1 VKIVEF
7 VSRGASA
14 KAYSLRPFARAWY
27 SRKCLA
33 FPLRGGVTVGFF
45 PSHKHTRMIRTQDKI
60 KDLVEPQE
68 FDDLRDFAANPARA
82 LAAYRFTDATSDL
95 LARWLDALADLPRGR
110 GAAHA
115 LAGMRGVGKSHTLAT
130 FGALVASAERPHTQV
145 SDAHVASSARRLAN
159 RRHQLLRVAR
169 GTRPTLRDELV
180 EAFAVAFGGTAAD
193 WAGDPAD
200 WLAQAATR
208 SRNASTLVILVDTAY
223 GREARVKRDDGPLLS
238 ELATA
243 ARETNAF
250 VGLAL
255 DDDIAGAEGVNVALA
270 RTFQIDYLE
279 PEHLYH
285 VANIYVLRK
294 NAPARD
300 ALHDIYLTLRQSV
313 PNFNWS
319 EPRFAALYPVHPLVA
334 DTAAS
339 VRLYA
344 PAFAFLPFAA
354 AAARNAVNRPA
365 LSLIL
370 LDEVFD
376 HSKDDL
382 RRSEDLR
389 EAFRVYDE
397 LATKAVA
404 QFPAMQRLQVRL
416 ILKSL
421 FVLSLDGRGAT
432 ARDLCAALLFQ
443 DESSQQAAVE
453 RVEET
458 LKRLC
463 EFAPERGF
471 AAHADGEEVRYRFQ
485 VSAAADF
492 DAALASASDSPAID
506 DALAALLRTLPRARF
521 EDWPFAEGE
530 GETQHADFAV
540 AWRGSS
546 RPGRLTRAPLRTTLR
561 ETLKAPLDKSNET
574 TDAPTGEATT
584 DAATGKDAGDAGAA
598 RGEYEWRL
606 FVRDAGS
613 AAGEGVS
620 SAGASASASAGMAES
635 ASASAVAGASAGAA
649 SEVAFDVVWQPAAYH
664 AEELSI
670 LRRLVALRTDA
681 SLAEFGETARA
692 AANSLT
698 AQAERIWSRLYVDDG
713 RLLYSGDDGQSVAF
727 TDEARAAQSFAPALS
742 RTLADAFA
750 ARYPSHPQFASTP
763 SEQEVTLLVNHL
775 FGGGNV
781 ADAVVQQLAETFAVP
796 LGLATRRGDILIP
809 ETGDAVLER
818 PWVREV
824 LALVDRAGS
833 SVVPLA
839 AVHRVL
845 AGRPYGLSHHA
856 QGLVLAALV
865 AERRIELATA
875 GDGRI
880 SRRTLGSSI
889 KWAEV
894 TGVCRAAGIH
904 LSAEQLTNWARL
916 LTGDPTLP
924 SIADAPARESVR
936 AALASWLDRWR
947 AETVLQEF
955 DALPDAGL
963 TTRAWDLAASVRRT
977 MAASAE
983 AVADALS
990 GSLSLEE
997 GLQRVA
1003 DVYGDA
1009 PDNHA
1014 RVVEQLAA
1022 LRTYTTGIV
1031 RRETVRAYLC
1041 SAELTSLEV
1050 VESARR
1056 ELLLIAD
1063 DPHTLFDPSRTE
1075 RFELLWQEFQA
1086 HYAEHY
1092 ADMHARAVGDASDAR
1107 ELDEFTR
1114 GAEWREFEALAA
1126 LPFVASELWAE
1137 AAALVSEVKNARCD
1151 LPVARLLVARP
1162 HCACAFRLRR
1172 AEHCLNAATVVAEMT
1187 ERGRAAYRRTLA
1199 CFKTHLTRALNLLA
1213 TDATEA
1219 ETASRA
1225 YALAHRFVQ
1234 GQTPAHFTQADAR
1247 LIARALEKTPPAE
1260 PLRIALPGGVVRGL
1274 VTRDELATRWQQ
1286 WFDELP
1292 HDAAL
1297 VEIMV
1302 ENNSDANK
1310 A

>member
-1 VKIVEF
+1 MK
-7 VSRGASA
+7 
-14 KAYSLRPFARAWY
+14 
-27 SRKCLA
+27 
-33 FPLRGGVTVGFF
+33 
-45 PSHKHTRMIRTQDKI
+45 RTQDKI

-68 FDDLRDFAANPARA
+68 FDDLRDFAADPARA

-95 LARWLDALADLPRGR
+95 LARWLDALADLPRGH

-130 FGALVASAERPHTQV
+130 FGALVAAAERPHTQIA
-145 SDAHVASSARRLAN
+145 DAHVASSARRLTN
-159 RRHQLLRVAR
+159 RRHQLVRVGR

-180 EAFAVAFGGTAAD
+180 EAFIAAFGGSAAD
-193 WAGDPAD
+193 WAGDPAA
-200 WLAQAATR
+200 WLARAAAV
-208 SRNASTLVILVDTAY
+208 SRTPVTLVILVDTAF

-238 ELATA
+238 ELAVA
-243 ARETNAF
+243 ARDANAF
-250 VGLAL
+250 VALAL

-300 ALHDIYLTLRQSV
+300 ALHEIYLSLRQSV

-334 DTAAS
+334 DTSAS

-354 AAARNAVNRPA
+354 SAARNAVNRPA

-376 HSKDDL
+376 HSEDAL
-382 RRSEDLR
+382 RRSDDLR

-416 ILKSL
+416 VLKSL

-443 DESSQQAAVE
+443 DEHSQQAAIE

-458 LKRLC
+458 LKRLS
-463 EFAPERGF
+463 ELAPERGL
-471 AAHADGEEVRYRFQ
+471 AAHADGEDLRYRFQ

-492 DAALASASDSPAID
+492 DAALAASSESPAIGD
-506 DALAALLRTLPRARF
+506 GAIAALLRTLPRARF
-521 EDWPFAEGE
+521 EDWPFEDDGADAP
-530 GETQHADFAV
+530 HADFEV
-540 AWRGSS
+540 AWRGAA
-546 RPGRLTRAPLRTTLR
+546 RAGRLTRRMPGEASPSDPARDGTG
-561 ETLKAPLDKSNET
+561 NET
-574 TDAPTGEATT
+574 RDETRD
-584 DAATGKDAGDAGAA
+584 ATGD
-598 RGEYEWRL
+598 EYEWQL
-606 FVRDAGS
+606 FVQDSGCAGGENIPGDA
-613 AAGEGVS
+613 AAQL
-620 SAGASASASAGMAES
+620 
-635 ASASAVAGASAGAA
+635 VAGAGADA
-649 SEVAFDVVWQPAAYH
+649 AFVVFWQPAECY

-713 RLLYSGDDGQSVAF
+713 RLLVDGERVAF
-727 TDEARAAQSFAPALS
+727 TPEARAAQSFAPMLGDAL
-742 RTLADAFA
+742 APHFA
-750 ARYPSHPQFASTP
+750 ARFPQHPQFTGTP
-763 SEQEVTLLVNHL
+763 NEAEIALLVDHL

-781 ADAVVQQLAETFAVP
+781 ADTAVQQLAVTFAVP
-796 LGLATRRGDILIP
+796 LGLATRRGDIYIP
-809 ETGDAVLER
+809 ETGDAVLGQ
-818 PWVREV
+818 PWVREA

-833 SVVPLA
+833 RVIPVAS
-839 AVHRVL
+839 VHRVL
-845 AGRPYGLSHHA
+845 GGRPYGLSRRA
-856 QGLVLAALV
+856 QYLVLAALV
-865 AERRIELATA
+865 AQRRIELATA
-875 GDGRI
+875 TDDRI

-889 KWAEV
+889 KWDEV
-894 TGVCRAAGIH
+894 AGVCRAAEIH
-904 LSAEQLTNWARL
+904 HNAEELTIWARL
-916 LTGDPTLP
+916 LTGDASLP
-924 SIADAPARESVR
+924 SIAEAAARERVR
-936 AALASWLDRWR
+936 AALTQWLAAWR
-947 AETVLQEF
+947 AETALKEF

-963 TTRAWDLAASVRRT
+963 TTRAWDLASAVRRT
-977 MAASAE
+977 FGAAAD
-983 AVADALS
+983 AVADALA

-1003 DVYGDA
+1003 DTYGDA
-1009 PDNHA
+1009 PEQLA
-1014 RVVEQLAA
+1014 RATEQLAA
-1022 LRTYTTGIV
+1022 LRTYTSGIV
-1031 RRETVRAYLC
+1031 RRESVRAYL
-1041 SAELTSLEV
+1041 SAAELTSLEV
-1050 VESARR
+1050 IESARR

-1063 DPHTLFDPSRTE
+1063 DPHSLFDAARTE

-1086 HYAEHY
+1086 RYAEHY
-1092 ADMHARAVGDASDAR
+1092 AGLHARAVGEECDHSS
-1107 ELDEFTR
+1107 LDEFTR
-1114 GAEWREFEALAA
+1114 GAEWRDFESLAG
-1126 LPFVASELWAE
+1126 LPFVAPHLWEE
-1137 AAALVSEVKNARCD
+1137 AVALVAEVKNARCD
-1151 LPVARLLVARP
+1151 LPVARLLAGHPR
-1162 HCACAFRLRR
+1162 CACAFRLAR
-1172 AEHCLNAATVVAEMT
+1172 AEQYLNAAPLLAEIT
-1187 ERGRAAYRRTLA
+1187 ERGRAAYRRMLA
-1199 CFKTHLTRALNLLA
+1199 RYHTHLTHALNLLA
-1213 TDATEA
+1213 SDAPDA
-1219 ETASRA
+1219 QTASRA

-1234 GQTPAHFTQADAR
+1234 RQSPAHFTHADTR
-1247 LIARALEKTPPAE
+1247 LIALALEKTPPAE
-1260 PLRIALPGGVVRGL
+1260 PLRVRLPGGIVRGL
-1274 VTRDELATRWQQ
+1274 VTRDELAARWQQ

-1297 VEIMV
+1297 VEIMF
-1302 ENNSDANK
+1302 ENNSDA